1 MSESVIVTVTFV
13 PADGAGGEV
22 ISALERGISE
32 VHSER
37 GCELYSL
44 HEVPDGTLF
53 MIEKWTSV
61 ADLDAHAAGE
71 TVARLDA
78 SLEGLLAEAA
88 VVTRIVP
95 HPAGT
100 RSQGQL

>member
-13 PADGAGGEV
+13 PADGARDNV
-22 ISALERGISE
+22 ISALERGIAE
-32 VHSER
+32 VHSEP

-44 HEVPDGTLF
+44 HEVPDGTFF
-53 MIEKWTSV
+53 MIEKWTSAV
-61 ADLDAHAAGE
+61 ELDAHAAGQ

-88 VVTRIVP
+88 VITRIVP
-95 HPAGT
+95 FPAGT